1 MYTYAYVFVLVY
13 LCVSL
18 CASVRV
24 CLTNLCRHFVICF
37 SRTLWPGCF
46 CIVIHIIRTLSTLC
60 SSQPAPQGYPTPTPS
75 RPPTPL
81 SRRLCY
87 CYC

>member
-46 CIVIHIIRTLSTLC
+46 CIVIHIIRTLSNLVRPSLPLKATLH
-60 SSQPAPQGYPTPTPS
+60 PRPLY
-75 RPPTPL
+75 PPTPL